1 MVTEAQ
7 HLLNGPFAAAAAA
20 NTRQQQQP
28 QQRQHAPA
36 ATAAAAAAGLPAG
49 VRDVYA
55 DFNQLTLNITLSALF
70 SIRSNYD
77 GSSSNRAA
85 VIVAAVE
92 KAFGYFAARGATA
105 MVVPEWVPTP
115 DNVAFREAVQQL
127 DELVYGI
134 IDSRQAVLTQQ
145 QAQAQEGVDSSSNRA
160 AADLLQALLGSQDDN
175 GQPMSRTA
183 LRDELM
189 TLLVAG
195 EGAGSTGH
203 CFQTGVVATVV

>member
-1 MVTEAQ
+1 
-7 HLLNGPFAAAAAA
+7 
-20 NTRQQQQP
+20 
-28 QQRQHAPA
+28 
-36 ATAAAAAAGLPAG
+36 
-49 VRDVYA
+49 VYA

-70 SIRSNYD
+70 SIRSDYD
-77 GSSSNRAA
+77 GSSSSNRAA

-145 QAQAQEGVDSSSNRA
+145 QQQQVQAQDGVDSSSSSKA
-160 AADLLQALLGSQDDN
+160 AADLLQALLESQDDD
-175 GQPMSRTA
+175 GRPMSRTA

-195 EGAGSTGH
+195 EGS
-203 CFQTGVVATVV
+203 